1 MDIKQIKGVWEAF
14 LEVQEKKL
22 SPKQK
27 KHMDQDKDGDIEG
40 DDLVALRAKKAKKEG
55 KEGKKDPKD
64 PHGHK
69 KAAANPLNLNPN
81 KTTKVKTYE
90 GRVECPKCKSKG
102 YVMEAQYKVPKN
114 FAAMM
119 AKKRKKAGAAEFG
132 AHPDK
137 KKVKKQE
144 ARVDESAYKGYDHCE
159 GTGYHKVEKE
169 AYGSKKMKES
179 NLFSDE
185 EIAAIEEKADAHTKG
200 ATKPE
205 GIMDKESPKAKEFAD
220 QSTDIEGEKHKDFD
234 EKGHDDVSKAGRPTS
249 QAPARKGDNLS
260 NGDPKTP
267 KKPTK

>member
-27 KHMDQDKDGDIEG
+27 KHMDQDKDGDIDG
-40 DDLVALRAKKAKKEG
+40 ADLAALRKEESEEVEESSCGG
-55 KEGKKDPKD
+55 KMRKEEKM
-64 PHGHK
+64 
-69 KAAANPLNLNPN
+69 
-81 KTTKVKTYE
+81 
-90 GRVECPKCKSKG
+90 ECPKCKG
-102 YVMEAQYKVPKN
+102 E
-114 FAAMM
+114 
-119 AKKRKKAGAAEFG
+119 GC
-132 AHPDK
+132 
-137 KKVKKQE
+137 
-144 ARVDESAYKGYDHCE
+144 DHCD

-185 EIAAIEEKADAHTKG
+185 EIAAIEEKAHDAHTKG

-220 QSTDIEGEKHKDFD
+220 KIIDIDGEKHKDFD
-234 EKGHDDVSKAGRPTS
+234 EKGHDDASKAGRPTS
-249 QAPARKGDNLS
+249 QASARKGDNLS